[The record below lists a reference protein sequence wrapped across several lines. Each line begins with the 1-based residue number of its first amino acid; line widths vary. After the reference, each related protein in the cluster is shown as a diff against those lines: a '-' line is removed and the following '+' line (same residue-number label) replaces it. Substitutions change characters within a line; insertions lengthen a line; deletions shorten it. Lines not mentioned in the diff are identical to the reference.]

1 MKSRVVQDETHKAPM
16 SHLFDLT
23 IARTLSHEE
32 KQAYPSLGSI
42 YRVCHTRN
50 KVHTHILGNILK
62 PHGNLTN
69 LSV

>member
-50 KVHTHILGNILK
+50 KVHTHILENILK